1 MAYPVSSFRFLRFV
15 SPVVLLTGLLSHA
28 TSSAA
33 QSPVTAAASDVASQP
48 VSSAPVRIEGVV
60 HVVGFDDKPGGAGD
74 LSISEGIMTFRV
86 HGRSPSVPLHSIV
99 QVSTAHG
106 DKPLLNGAKEKFAQ
120 AAPYGIG
127 FAVTMSRPRAEVV
140 TLLYRDSSQAMHGAV
155 LVLPKGSDQQI
166 VSAMNI
172 QPVEYPKTG
181 SVFGAA
187 SQSAP
192 ADPPAGAA
200 KPDIEEVALPSES
213 IDGIP
218 SSVPVTI
225 YEEVIEQLTQSGL
238 FAHVWRAG
246 DVHRPSGS
254 LILHLDL
261 DGWKQGSARGRGFGP
276 FTGATEIQSAIRV
289 EDSSGKTIFI
299 GHVKGSKRLNGESLE
314 ATTGLVKHVR
324 KALQKA
330 PVMRSKS

>member
-1 MAYPVSSFRFLRFV
+1 MTYPVSSFRFLRFA
-15 SPVVLLTGLLSHA
+15 SPVVLLAGLLSHTA
-28 TSSAA
+28 SSAA
-33 QSPVTAAASDVASQP
+33 QSPMAVASSDVAARP
-48 VSSAPVRIEGVV
+48 VSQAPIRIEGVV

-74 LSISEGIMTFRV
+74 LSLHEGIMTFHV

-127 FAVTMSRPRAEVV
+127 FAVTMSRPGAEIV

-155 LVLPKGSDQQI
+155 LVLPKGSDQQ
-166 VSAMNI
+166 VMPAMNI

-181 SVFGAA
+181 SVSGAA

-200 KPDIEEVALPSES
+200 KPDIEVALPSES

-246 DVHRPSGS
+246 DVHRPAGS

-289 EDSSGKTIFI
+289 EDSSGKTIFT

>member
-1 MAYPVSSFRFLRFV
+1 MAVFLMVHRVSSFRFLRFA
-15 SPVVLLTGLLSHA
+15 SPVVLLTGVLSHVA
-28 TSSAA
+28 SSAA
-33 QSPVTAAASDVASQP
+33 QSPVTAAASDVASRP
-48 VSSAPVRIEGVV
+48 MSPTPIRIEGVV

-74 LSISEGIMTFRV
+74 LSLKEGVMTFHV
-86 HGRSPSVPLHSIV
+86 HGRSPNVPLDSIV

-181 SVFGAA
+181 SVSAVA
-187 SQSAP
+187 SQPVP
-192 ADPPAGAA
+192 AEPPAGAA
-200 KPDIEEVALPSES
+200 KPDIEVALPSES

-225 YEEVIEQLTQSGL
+225 YEEVIAQLTQSGL

-246 DVHRPSGS
+246 DVHRPAGS

-289 EDSSGKTIFI
+289 EDGSGKVIFTE
-299 GHVKGSKRLNGESLE
+299 HVKGSKRLNGESLE
-314 ATTGLVKHVR
+314 ATNGLVKHV
-324 KALQKA
+324 
-330 PVMRSKS
+330 